1 MFAGSQ
7 LGLDVQAGQRTGR
20 SRFKLADQQTGRDRR
35 GTPVGWHTV
44 RRRHQVL
51 RIAPGH
57 PALRTPERPVS
68 VQVSQAV
75 SRTVV
80 RPS

>member
-20 SRFKLADQQTGRDRR
+20 SGFELTDQQTGRDAR
-35 GTPVGWHTV
+35 GTPVGRHTV
-44 RRRHQVL
+44 RCRHQVL

-68 VQVSQAV
+68 VQVSQAI
-75 SRTVV
+75 RRIVV